1 MNHSAYKSH
10 TQTCI
15 IIVFSFHCLGY
26 WLIDKYKDVKYVSIY
41 DTIYH
46 LRFGYMVICH
56 NCSLLLVLKVTV
68 FYSKRCHLFSKLNR
82 LHLVQY
88 LSSPTHSLISTL
100 LMIICQK
107 HHPYNIVRH
116 QRERTGQT
124 IVMLVRLLVL
134 AFMVKSNV
142 KHFFWWPW
150 TFSFHNK
157 QVK

>member
-107 HHPYNIVRH
+107 HHFVYVLWKNKTVVIPTILSDI
-116 QRERTGQT
+116 RE
-124 IVMLVRLLVL
+124 
-134 AFMVKSNV
+134 KE
-142 KHFFWWPW
+142 
-150 TFSFHNK
+150 
-157 QVK
+157 QVKLL